1 MARMP
6 ALPARSQEI
15 QSVVGLRNLGVVDII
30 FQELMNRRFFIS
42 SSKVG
47 GVALLTRLPGWARGN
62 ADEDVRAPS
71 TNADEGVCAPG
82 VSNTNPS
89 TSATFKSPDSS
100 IQEKSQPAKSKSK
113 GIKKVT
119 KTDAEWKAQLT
130 PEQYNVLRQKGTE
143 YAGTSPYTDL
153 HDSGTFECAGCG
165 LPLFSSEQKF
175 DSGTGWPSFWA
186 PIKKENVIEEVDR
199 SLGIT
204 RTEVL
209 CAQCDGH
216 LGHLFDD
223 GPKPTGLRYC
233 MNGVALKFVKG

>member
-1 MARMP
+1 
-6 ALPARSQEI
+6 
-15 QSVVGLRNLGVVDII
+15 
-30 FQELMNRRFFIS
+30 MNRRFFIS
-42 SSKVG
+42 SSVAVG
-47 GVALLTRLPGWARGN
+47 GVALLTRLPGWAQPNGGKIVN
-62 ADEDVRAPS
+62 GELAVSPHPS
-71 TNADEGVCAPG
+71 PLPEGEG
-82 VSNTNPS
+82 INPQ
-89 TSATFKSPDSS
+89 SP
-100 IQEKSQPAKSKSK
+100 KSKSK

-130 PEQYNVLRQKGTE
+130 SEQYNVLRQKGTE

-153 HDSGTFECAGCG
+153 HDKGTFECAGCG

-186 PIKKENVIEEVDR
+186 PIKKENVIEEVDK
-199 SLGIT
+199 SHGMT

>member
-1 MARMP
+1 
-6 ALPARSQEI
+6 
-15 QSVVGLRNLGVVDII
+15 
-30 FQELMNRRFFIS
+30 MNRRFFILS
-42 SSKVG
+42 SVAVG
-47 GVALLTRLPGWARGN
+47 GVALLARLPGWAQPNPLAGEEN
-62 ADEDVRAPS
+62 P
-71 TNADEGVCAPG
+71 N
-82 VSNTNPS
+82 SNTLGKN
-89 TSATFKSPDSS
+89 
-100 IQEKSQPAKSKSK
+100 AKSK
-113 GIKKVT
+113 GTRKVI

-153 HDSGTFECAGCG
+153 HDKGTFECAGCA

-186 PIKKENVIEEVDR
+186 PIKKENVIEEVDK
-199 SLGIT
+199 SQGMT

-223 GPKPTGLRYC
+223 GPNPTGLRYC

>member
-1 MARMP
+1 M
-6 ALPARSQEI
+6 S
-15 QSVVGLRNLGVVDII
+15 
-30 FQELMNRRFFIS
+30 
-42 SSKVG
+42 
-47 GVALLTRLPGWARGN
+47 
-62 ADEDVRAPS
+62 
-71 TNADEGVCAPG
+71 
-82 VSNTNPS
+82 
-89 TSATFKSPDSS
+89 
-100 IQEKSQPAKSKSK
+100 
-113 GIKKVT
+113 

-153 HDSGTFECAGCG
+153 HDEGTFECAGCG

-186 PIKKENVIEEVDR
+186 PIKKENVIEEVDKG
-199 SLGIT
+199 LGMT